1 VDCLFYLLLW
11 EILLVLTTKS
21 GTLLF
26 ILALCCFFGAVKFV
40 AKEESA
46 ENSQP
51 ETSFSSKE
59 NIAVASPESKSST
72 PKDIDKPIDA
82 IEQSVLSMLKTAR
95 PDIQFTFL
103 GESPMPGVYEV
114 QVMNGPLLFVH
125 EQGEYLFQG
134 GLLQVKES
142 GIVDT
147 MEARQ
152 AINRSE
158 IFAARSTE
166 DMIIYKPEGESK
178 AIMNVF
184 TDVDCGYC
192 RKFHQEVP
200 ELNAMG
206 IEVRYLAFPRAGIPS
221 GSYDKIAKAWCAED
235 QQDALTK
242 VKSGRRVDVEV
253 CEDNPVAEQ
262 YAFGTELG
270 VTGTPAIILMD
281 GTLIPGYQPAK
292 KFAEVLG
299 LTIN

>member
-1 VDCLFYLLLW
+1 M
-11 EILLVLTTKS
+11 VLTTKS

-40 AKEESA
+40 AKEEMA
-46 ENSQP
+46 EISQP
-51 ETSFSSKE
+51 ETSLGENNVVVKVPEPMSSISE
-59 NIAVASPESKSST
+59 EVSKPS
-72 PKDIDKPIDA
+72 DA

-134 GLLQVKES
+134 GLLQVKDS

-158 IFAARSTE
+158 IFATRSTD
-166 DMIIYKPEGESK
+166 DMIIFKPEGESK

-242 VKSGRRVDVEV
+242 VKSGRTVDVEV

>member
-1 VDCLFYLLLW
+1 
-11 EILLVLTTKS
+11 LVLTTKS
-21 GTLLF
+21 GALLF
-26 ILALCCFFGAVKFV
+26 VLALCCFFGAVQFV
-40 AKEESA
+40 AKEQVA
-46 ENSQP
+46 EISQS
-51 ETSFSSKE
+51 ETNFSSE
-59 NIAVASPESKSST
+59 ETAAVEMPQS
-72 PKDIDKPIDA
+72 KPISSEDTKKPVDA
-82 IEQSVLSMLKTAR
+82 IEQSVLSLLKTAR
-95 PDIQFTFL
+95 PDIQFTFI

-114 QVMNGPLLFVH
+114 QVTNGPLLFVH

-134 GLLQVKES
+134 GLLQVKET

-152 AINRSE
+152 AITRSE
-158 IFAARSTE
+158 VFAARSTD
-166 DMIIYKPEGESK
+166 DMIIFKPEGESK

-235 QQDALTK
+235 QQDALTR
-242 VKSGRRVDVEV
+242 VKSGRTVDAEV

-262 YAFGTELG
+262 YAFGAELG

-292 KFAEVLG
+292 KFAEALG
-299 LTIN
+299 LTVN

>member
-1 VDCLFYLLLW
+1 M
-11 EILLVLTTKS
+11 VLTTKS

-26 ILALCCFFGAVKFV
+26 VLALCCFFGAVKFV
-40 AKEESA
+40 AKDEVEI
-46 ENSQP
+46 SQP
-51 ETSFSSKE
+51 ETPFSSEENVAVESLKPKPSSPKE
-59 NIAVASPESKSST
+59 
-72 PKDIDKPIDA
+72 IDKPIDT
-82 IEQSVLSMLKTAR
+82 IEQSVLSRLKTAR

-103 GESPMPGVYEV
+103 GESPVPGVYEV
-114 QVMNGPLLFVH
+114 QVINGPLLFVH

-134 GLLQVKES
+134 GLLQVKET

-147 MEARQ
+147 MEAKQ
-152 AINRSE
+152 AVRRSE

-221 GSYDKIAKAWCAED
+221 SSYDKIAKAWCAED
-235 QQDALTK
+235 PQDALTK
-242 VKSGRRVDVEV
+242 VKSGRTVDAEV

-262 YAFGTELG
+262 YAFGSELG
-270 VTGTPAIILMD
+270 VNGTPAIIFMD

-292 KFAEVLG
+292 KFAEALG
-299 LTIN
+299 LSFN

>member
-1 VDCLFYLLLW
+1 
-11 EILLVLTTKS
+11 LVLTTKS

-40 AKEESA
+40 AKEEVA
-46 ENSQP
+46 ETSQP
-51 ETSFSSKE
+51 ETSLGEDNVVVKT
-59 NIAVASPESKSST
+59 PEPITSISEEIT
-72 PKDIDKPIDA
+72 KPADA

-114 QVMNGPLLFVH
+114 QVTNGPVLFVH
-125 EQGEYLFQG
+125 EQGEYLFEG
-134 GLLQVKES
+134 GLLKVSES

-147 MEARQ
+147 MEERK
-152 AINRSE
+152 AIKRRDV
-158 IFAARSTE
+158 FAARSTD
-166 DMIIYKPEGESK
+166 DMIIFKPEGESK

-221 GSYDKIAKAWCAED
+221 SSYNKIAKAWCAED

-242 VKSGRRVDVEV
+242 VKSGRSVDVEV

-262 YAFGTELG
+262 YAFGTQLG

>member
-1 VDCLFYLLLW
+1 M
-11 EILLVLTTKS
+11 VLTTKS
-21 GTLLF
+21 GAILF
-26 ILALCCFFGAVKFV
+26 VLALCCFFGAVQFV
-40 AKEESA
+40 AKEQGA
-46 ENSQP
+46 EISQP
-51 ETSFSSKE
+51 ETNFSSE
-59 NIAVASPESKSST
+59 ETAAVEMPQS
-72 PKDIDKPIDA
+72 KPIASEAIKKPSDA
-82 IEQSVLSMLKTAR
+82 IEQSVLSLLKPAR
-95 PDIQFTFL
+95 PDIQFTFI
-103 GESPMPGVYEV
+103 GESAIPGIYEV
-114 QVMNGPLLFVH
+114 QVTNGPLLFVH

-134 GLLQVKES
+134 GLLQVKNG

-147 MEARQ
+147 MEARE
-152 AINRSE
+152 AVARRE
-158 IFAARSTE
+158 IFAKRSTQ
-166 DMIIYKPEGESK
+166 DMIIFKPEGESK

-221 GSYDKIAKAWCAED
+221 SSYNKIAKAWCAED

-242 VKSGRRVDVEV
+242 VKSGRSVDVEV

-262 YAFGTELG
+262 YAFGTQLG

-292 KFAEVLG
+292 KFAEALG
-299 LTIN
+299 LTVN